1 MCSSLLHIAGLTII
15 HRRTSTLVWKLTSR
29 TEKHS
34 LKWFVCS
41 FFLHFLSFFFLLVFF
56 FLFIFFTFILLLIGI
71 FIALQGWFNQFLFIY
86 SFYHMIR
93 TGIPYN
99 PASSS
104 SCFSYCIIS
113 QWIITPFLLKGDLIF
128 WLIEFTVSS
137 CLKSIED
144 NTILNW
150 SRIFCFWFIV
160 VG

>member
-1 MCSSLLHIAGLTII
+1 MKLSFKKSYLVTSDTFDVFFIVTYCRVDNNSSKDFYSCVEIDQQNGKTFI
-15 HRRTSTLVWKLTSR
+15 
-29 TEKHS
+29 EM
-34 LKWFVCS
+34 VCL
-41 FFLHFLSFFFLLVFF
+41 FFLSSFLVILLLIGFF

-113 QWIITPFLLKGDLIF
+113 Q
-128 WLIEFTVSS
+128 
-137 CLKSIED
+137 
-144 NTILNW
+144 
-150 SRIFCFWFIV
+150 
-160 VG
+160 